1 MNVMTQRHFDEELSD
16 LKTKLLRMA
25 GQAEDQI
32 DKALTA
38 LVTRDSALARQ
49 VIERDHQVNAL
60 DVEIDEESIR
70 LLALHQP
77 AARDLRLVTT
87 AMKIATE
94 LERIS
99 DLAENVCERAI
110 ELNEEPQL
118 KPYIDIP
125 MMGKMARMMVKQSID
140 AFVKDDAAL
149 ARKVLTDDDFVDDL
163 MEQLFRELLSFMLED
178 TRTISRAIRL
188 SFIAKY
194 LERMADTDPSN
205 AENGGELGYFSK
217 GTMVEEFENI
227 AFSMNVGE
235 ISDPVKTDYGYHLI
249 HLTDKKEAK
258 EANFEDHKEEIKQ
271 TLFDQKISTLYSTW
285 ITEQREKLEIESTL
299 VKE

>member
-1 MNVMTQRHFDEELSD
+1 MRQRHFDEELVE

-25 GQAEDQI
+25 GLAEDQI

-38 LVTRDSALARQ
+38 LVNRDSALARQ

-60 DVEIDEESIR
+60 DVEIDEDCIR

-125 MMGKMARMMVKQSID
+125 RMGHLARMMVKESID
-140 AFVKDDAAL
+140 GFVRDDATL

-178 TRTISRAIRL
+178 THTISRAIRL

-194 LERMADTDPSN
+194 LERMADHAT
-205 AENGGELGYFSK
+205 
-217 GTMVEEFENI
+217 NI
-227 AFSMNVGE
+227 AELVVYLVEG
-235 ISDPVKTDYGYHLI
+235 
-249 HLTDKKEAK
+249 
-258 EANFEDHKEEIKQ
+258 
-271 TLFDQKISTLYSTW
+271 KIIRHTTPPGSSTNGLS
-285 ITEQREKLEIESTL
+285 QQ
-299 VKE
+299 

>member
-1 MNVMTQRHFDEELSD
+1 MPHRHFDEELSD

-38 LVTRDSALARQ
+38 LVTRDSALARE
-49 VIERDHQVNAL
+49 VIERDHLINAL

-125 MMGKMARMMVKQSID
+125 MMGNMARMMVKQSID
-140 AFVKDDAAL
+140 AFVKDDSQL

-163 MEQLFRELLSFMLED
+163 MEQIFRELLSFMIED

-194 LERMADTDPSN
+194 LERMADHATNIAELVVYLVEGKIIRHTTPPPPSN
-205 AENGGELGYFSK
+205 
-217 GTMVEEFENI
+217 I
-227 AFSMNVGE
+227 
-235 ISDPVKTDYGYHLI
+235 DPAT
-249 HLTDKKEAK
+249 
-258 EANFEDHKEEIKQ
+258 N
-271 TLFDQKISTLYSTW
+271 
-285 ITEQREKLEIESTL
+285 
-299 VKE
+299 

>member
-1 MNVMTQRHFDEELSD
+1 MTQRHFDEELAD
-16 LKTKLLRMA
+16 LKSKLLRMA
-25 GQAEDQI
+25 GLAEDQI
-32 DKALTA
+32 DNALTA
-38 LVTRDSALARQ
+38 LVTRDSALATQ
-49 VIERDHQVNAL
+49 VIERDHKVNAL
-60 DVEIDEESIR
+60 DVEIDEDCIR

-125 MMGKMARMMVKQSID
+125 RMGRWTRTMVKESID
-140 AFVKDDAAL
+140 GFVREDAIL
-149 ARKVLTDDDFVDDL
+149 ARKVLMDDDLVDDL

-178 TRTISRAIRL
+178 THTISRAIRL

-194 LERMADTDPSN
+194 LERMADHAT
-205 AENGGELGYFSK
+205 
-217 GTMVEEFENI
+217 NI
-227 AFSMNVGE
+227 AELVVYLVEG
-235 ISDPVKTDYGYHLI
+235 
-249 HLTDKKEAK
+249 
-258 EANFEDHKEEIKQ
+258 
-271 TLFDQKISTLYSTW
+271 KIIRHTTPSGLL
-285 ITEQREKLEIESTL
+285 KNGL
-299 VKE
+299 

>member
-1 MNVMTQRHFDEELSD
+1 MPQRHFDEELSD

-32 DKALTA
+32 DQALTA
-38 LVTRDSALARQ
+38 LVTRDSTLARQ

-60 DVEIDEESIR
+60 DVEIDEECIQ

-125 MMGKMARMMVKQSID
+125 LMGKMARGMVKESID
-140 AFVKDDAAL
+140 AFVKGDATL
-149 ARKVLTDDDFVDDL
+149 ARKVLANDDYVDDL

-194 LERMADTDPSN
+194 LERIADHAT
-205 AENGGELGYFSK
+205 
-217 GTMVEEFENI
+217 NI
-227 AFSMNVGE
+227 AELVVYLVEG
-235 ISDPVKTDYGYHLI
+235 
-249 HLTDKKEAK
+249 
-258 EANFEDHKEEIKQ
+258 
-271 TLFDQKISTLYSTW
+271 KIIRHTTPPPAPSRNDLA
-285 ITEQREKLEIESTL
+285 ER
-299 VKE
+299 

>member
-1 MNVMTQRHFDEELSD
+1 MTLRHFDEELAD
-16 LKTKLLRMA
+16 LKTTLLRMA
-25 GQAEDQI
+25 GLAEDQI

-49 VIERDHQVNAL
+49 VIDRDHQVNAL
-60 DVEIDEESIR
+60 DVEIDEECIR

-87 AMKIATE
+87 AMKISTE

-99 DLAENVCERAI
+99 DLAENVSERTI

-125 MMGKMARMMVKQSID
+125 VMGKMARMMVKESID
-140 AFVKDDAAL
+140 AFVKDDAIL
-149 ARKVLTDDDFVDDL
+149 ARKVLADDDFVDDL

-194 LERMADTDPSN
+194 LERMADHAT
-205 AENGGELGYFSK
+205 
-217 GTMVEEFENI
+217 NI
-227 AFSMNVGE
+227 AELVVYLVEG
-235 ISDPVKTDYGYHLI
+235 
-249 HLTDKKEAK
+249 
-258 EANFEDHKEEIKQ
+258 
-271 TLFDQKISTLYSTW
+271 KIIRHTMPPGSSAHDLAM
-285 ITEQREKLEIESTL
+285 
-299 VKE
+299 

>member
-1 MNVMTQRHFDEELSD
+1 MMTQRHFDEELAD

-25 GQAEDQI
+25 AQTEDQI
-32 DKALTA
+32 DQALTA
-38 LVTRDSALARQ
+38 LVTRDSALARV
-49 VIERDHQVNAL
+49 VIERDHQINAL

-99 DLAENVCERAI
+99 DLSENVSERVI

-125 MMGKMARMMVKQSID
+125 MMGNMARVMVKHSID
-140 AFVKDDAAL
+140 AFVKEDAQL
-149 ARKVLTDDDFVDDL
+149 ARKVLTDDDYVDDL
-163 MEQLFRELLSFMLED
+163 MEQLFRELLSYMLED

-194 LERMADTDPSN
+194 LERMADHAT
-205 AENGGELGYFSK
+205 
-217 GTMVEEFENI
+217 NI
-227 AFSMNVGE
+227 AELVVYLVEGKIIRHTTPPGPSKE
-235 ISDPVKTDYGYHLI
+235 R
-249 HLTDKKEAK
+249 LT
-258 EANFEDHKEEIKQ
+258 Q
-271 TLFDQKISTLYSTW
+271 G
-285 ITEQREKLEIESTL
+285 
-299 VKE
+299 

>member
-1 MNVMTQRHFDEELSD
+1 MPLRHFDEELSD

-25 GQAEDQI
+25 AQAEDQI

-38 LVTRDSALARQ
+38 LVTRDSALARE
-49 VIERDHQVNAL
+49 VIERDHLVNAL

-125 MMGKMARMMVKQSID
+125 MMGNMARMMVKQSID
-140 AFVKDDAAL
+140 AFVKDDSAL
-149 ARKVLTDDDFVDDL
+149 ARKVLTDDDYVDDL
-163 MEQLFRELLSFMLED
+163 MEQIFRELLSFMIED
-178 TRTISRAIRL
+178 ARTITRAIRL

-194 LERMADTDPSN
+194 LERMADHAT
-205 AENGGELGYFSK
+205 
-217 GTMVEEFENI
+217 NI
-227 AFSMNVGE
+227 AELVVYLVEG
-235 ISDPVKTDYGYHLI
+235 
-249 HLTDKKEAK
+249 
-258 EANFEDHKEEIKQ
+258 
-271 TLFDQKISTLYSTW
+271 KIIRHTTPPGSSPIDL
-285 ITEQREKLEIESTL
+285 EKS
-299 VKE
+299 

>member
-1 MNVMTQRHFDEELSD
+1 MTLRHFDEELSE

-25 GQAEDQI
+25 GLAEDQI

-38 LVTRDSALARQ
+38 LVGRDSTLARQ
-49 VIERDHQVNAL
+49 VIERDHQVNAM
-60 DVEIDEESIR
+60 DVEIDEDCIR

-125 MMGKMARMMVKQSID
+125 RMGNLARMMVKESID
-140 AFVKDDAAL
+140 AFVKEDAAL
-149 ARKVLTDDDFVDDL
+149 ARKVLTDDDSVDDL

-178 TRTISRAIRL
+178 TRTITRAIRL

-194 LERMADTDPSN
+194 LERMADHAT
-205 AENGGELGYFSK
+205 
-217 GTMVEEFENI
+217 NI
-227 AFSMNVGE
+227 AELVVYLVEGKIIRHTTPPGSSE
-235 ISDPVKTDYGYHLI
+235 HHL
-249 HLTDKKEAK
+249 A
-258 EANFEDHKEEIKQ
+258 Q
-271 TLFDQKISTLYSTW
+271 P
-285 ITEQREKLEIESTL
+285 
-299 VKE
+299 